1 MYCENCGASIP
12 DNVKYCP
19 SCGAEQAPQY
29 STVNG
34 QPQYQSGYTYSQPTP
49 SIGFADAVVSYFAH
63 YADFSGRARRS
74 EFWYVTLFKIIVSL
88 VLEAVMNSFHGLAFL
103 GTLWSV
109 GTLVPSLALC
119 VRRLH
124 DVGKRGTWFLFILL
138 PIAGPIILLVQYCT
152 DSNQGVNPYGPSSK
166 YM

>member
-1 MYCENCGASIP
+1 
-12 DNVKYCP
+12 
-19 SCGAEQAPQY
+19 
-29 STVNG
+29 
-34 QPQYQSGYTYSQPTP
+34 
-49 SIGFADAVVSYFAH
+49 
-63 YADFSGRARRS
+63 
-74 EFWYVTLFKIIVSL
+74 
-88 VLEAVMNSFHGLAFL
+88 MNSFYGLAFL

>member
-1 MYCENCGASIP
+1 MYCRNCGASIP

-34 QPQYQSGYTYSQPTP
+34 QPQYQNGYYYGQPAP
-49 SIGFADAVVSYFAH
+49 SIGFIDAVVRCFTH

-74 EFWYVTLFKIIVSL
+74 EYWYVFLLQIIVSAVLGML
-88 VLEAVMNSFHGLAFL
+88 VSISDGFSILSM
-103 GTLWSV
+103 LWSI
-109 GTLVPSLALC
+109 GTLVPGLALC

-124 DVGKRGTWFLFILL
+124 DVGKSGIWLLWILL
-138 PIAGPIILLVQYCT
+138 PIIGPIILLVQYCA
-152 DSNQGVNPYGPSSK
+152 DSQHGPNQYGPSPK
-166 YM
+166 YQ